1 MTREKIFQ
9 ILATK
14 LQEDSDD
21 DVSMDAV
28 NKYYINEG
36 KGSPSD
42 ANFTDLNSNAIYDFT
57 NTMGDINPFK
67 DFL

>member
-1 MTREKIFQ
+1 MTREKIFE

-14 LQEDSDD
+14 LQEGSDD

-28 NKYYINEG
+28 SKYYINEG

-42 ANFTDLNSNAIYDFT
+42 ANFTDLNSDAIYDFT